1 MSFQIGPY
9 TIHSRLLLAPMA
21 GITDKPYRDI
31 CRRYGAG
38 LVSSEMITSDLAM
51 LNTQK
56 TQSRLIQADEPEP
69 RSVQIVGTDPQKMAE
84 AARYNVEIGANIIDI
99 NMGCPAKKVC
109 NKLAGSALMQ
119 DEKLVEK
126 ILKSVVQAI
135 DIPVTLKTRT
145 GWNYKNRNAIN
156 IAKIAEDCGI
166 SCITIHG
173 RTRNQAYTGFAEHET
188 IRQIKKAIKIPVIAN
203 GDIKDASDAR
213 FILDYTHVDGLM
225 LGRITRGQPWIF
237 KQINDELSDNKP
249 PDPIGNQEKKN
260 LIITH
265 IQDINKILHKE
276 ENTPFIPK
284 SQRVRQMKIA
294 RKYIGWYLYSL
305 MDQDDNLLK
314 KYRREIFSID
324 DAELQIIKLEEILN
338 RLL

>member
-31 CRRYGAG
+31 CRKYGAG
-38 LVSSEMITSDLAM
+38 LVSSEMITSDLSM
-51 LNTQK
+51 LNTKK
-56 TQSRLIQADEPEP
+56 TQSRLIQANEPEP
-69 RSVQIVGTDPQKMAE
+69 RSVQILGTDPQKMAE
-84 AARYNVEIGANIIDI
+84 AARYNVGIGANIIDI

-119 DEKLVEK
+119 DENLVER
-126 ILKSVVQAI
+126 IIKSVVQAV

-166 SCITIHG
+166 SCLTIHG
-173 RTRNQAYTGFAEHET
+173 RTKNQAYTGFAEYET
-188 IRQIKKAIKIPVIAN
+188 IRQIKKLIKIPVIAN
-203 GDIKDASDAR
+203 GDIKNASDAR
-213 FILDYTHVDGLM
+213 FILDYTQVDGLM

-237 KQINDELSDNKP
+237 KQINDELTGKNSPKAISNE
-249 PDPIGNQEKKN
+249 EKKS
-260 LIITH
+260 LIIEHVST
-265 IQDINKILHKE
+265 ICQD
-276 ENTPFIPK
+276 
-284 SQRVRQMKIA
+284 QRSAHSFRIA
-294 RKYIGWYLYSL
+294 RKFINWYLYNL
-305 MDQDDNLLK
+305 IDQNDNLLK
-314 KYRREIFSID
+314 QYRREIFSID
-324 DAELQIIKLEEILN
+324 DADLQIIKLEEILN